1 MLTKAYLA
9 AFLGTLEFDAMGAQ
23 VDTGLVCG
31 YTRTLFKARLSGFKE
46 PNVPSF
52 WLVLA
57 IKTRLWLNS

>member
-1 MLTKAYLA
+1 MSTKAYLA
-9 AFLGTLEFDAMGAQ
+9 AFLGTLEFDAMDAQ

-31 YTRTLFKARLSGFKE
+31 YTRTFVKARLPGFKE
-46 PNVPSF
+46 PKVPPF